1 MFLSC
6 RLHRGVTGA
15 DGGFDPCRS
24 CHAGHHS
31 LCANAC
37 DLSYRDYLVPYHQI
51 YPGRGL
57 DLGLDLGLGLGRG
70 GGLDHDPYPYPDHG
84 LYRSGGSHLDLYLDP
99 CLDPCLD
106 PFDSDP
112 DPDPDPCPCPYL
124 LYAPRN
130 PPYVFSGPRPAHPSS
145 FLVYSCWSRRQ
156 VVLVALGALVA
167 SCRAS
172 SSEILQPESP
182 QEVLLKDWEERLV
195 SELVDRTVQ
204 QTELGE
210 ASR

>member
-1 MFLSC
+1 M
-6 RLHRGVTGA
+6 GA
-15 DGGFDPCRS
+15 IERT
-24 CHAGHHS
+24 
-31 LCANAC
+31 
-37 DLSYRDYLVPYHQI
+37 I
-51 YPGRGL
+51 
-57 DLGLDLGLGLGRG
+57 
-70 GGLDHDPYPYPDHG
+70 
-84 LYRSGGSHLDLYLDP
+84 GSASQLT
-99 CLDPCLD
+99 
-106 PFDSDP
+106 
-112 DPDPDPCPCPYL
+112 
-124 LYAPRN
+124 
-130 PPYVFSGPRPAHPSS
+130 
-145 FLVYSCWSRRQ
+145 SCWSRRQ